1 MPLEKIGVREGCLRS
16 RGTPFS
22 SLIIVYFVMQGE
34 ITMLWKIPPLDQFIF
49 DTTVFSYMIFKK
61 KKRRIL
67 GANGERYVKRE

>member
-1 MPLEKIGVREGCLRS
+1 
-16 RGTPFS
+16 
-22 SLIIVYFVMQGE
+22 
-34 ITMLWKIPPLDQFIF
+34 MLWKIPPLDQFIF